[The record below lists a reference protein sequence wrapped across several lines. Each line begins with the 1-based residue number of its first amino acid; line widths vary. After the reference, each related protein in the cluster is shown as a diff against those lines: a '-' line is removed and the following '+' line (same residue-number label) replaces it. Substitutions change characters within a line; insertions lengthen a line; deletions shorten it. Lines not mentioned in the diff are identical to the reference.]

1 VLRLMALLCAG
12 GALALGLG
20 ARPPD
25 ERAAAAAPVDAAVR
39 TPLWSPRRVRPLF
52 VAALGRARLQQA
64 LAAIAAP
71 FAACVAVDDA
81 SGGLARVNADA
92 PLAPAS
98 NAKLLTA
105 AAALDILGPN
115 YRFTTRAVLDTNGNL
130 VLVGGGDPML
140 SSQTA
145 RPGAVTQLDDLAR
158 AVVASGRAITGS
170 VLVDDS
176 RFDTA
181 RVVPDWPQIYVTEGD
196 VGPLGA
202 LSVDGGFA
210 DPGRRTPATDPALL
224 TGTRF
229 QELVRAHG
237 VTIAGAAS
245 HAIAPVNAQEIAHVD
260 SPPLS
265 AIVEEMLTTS
275 DNYTAEMLT
284 RELGVAT
291 SKTGTTAAGTS
302 AVVRTLTSLGVPTA
316 GMTLHDGSGLAPDDR
331 VTCDALLHVLAL
343 THRAKF
349 AAMDRGLPVAGR
361 TGTLARRFLGDPLS
375 GVLRAKTGSISGVV
389 SLSGTIDAGPHP
401 SFAFVANGNFS
412 TAAGGQLQDAI
423 AHAVARYPDTGNS
436 AELVPAP

>member
-1 VLRLMALLCAG
+1 LLRLMALLCAA
-12 GALALGLG
+12 GALALGLV
-20 ARPPD
+20 ARPSD
-25 ERAAAAAPVDAAVR
+25 GRAAAAPVDAAVR
-39 TPLWSPRRVRPLF
+39 TPLLSPRRVPALF

-71 FAACVAVDDA
+71 FDACVAVDDA
-81 SGGLARVNADA
+81 SGALARVNADA

-115 YRFTTRAVLDTNGNL
+115 YRFRTRAVLDSSGNL
-130 VLVGGGDPML
+130 VLVGGGDPVL
-140 SSQTA
+140 SSRTA
-145 RPGAVTQLDDLAR
+145 RPGAVTPLDDLAR

-181 RVVPDWPQIYVTEGD
+181 RVVPDWKQSYVTEGD

-202 LSVDGGFA
+202 LSVDAGFV
-210 DPGRRTPATDPALL
+210 DPVLRTPASDPALL

-229 QELVRAHG
+229 QELMGAHG
-237 VTIAGAAS
+237 VTFAGAPS
-245 HAIAPVNAQEIAHVD
+245 HAIAPANAPEIAHVD

-275 DNYTAEMLT
+275 DNYTAEMVT

-291 SKTGTTAAGTS
+291 SKAGTTAAGTS
-302 AVVRTLTSLGVPTA
+302 AVVGALTSLGVPAA
-316 GMTLHDGSGLAPDDR
+316 GVTLHDGSGLAPDDR
-331 VTCDALLHVLAL
+331 VTCDTLLRVLSL

-349 AAMDRGLPVAGR
+349 AAMDRGLAVAGR
-361 TGTLARRFLGDPLS
+361 TGTLALRFLGDPLS
-375 GVLRAKTGSISGVV
+375 GVLRAKTGSINGVV
-389 SLSGTIDAGPHP
+389 SLSGTIDAGPRP
-401 SFAFVANGNFS
+401 RFAFVANGNFS
-412 TAAGGQLQDAI
+412 TAAGAQLQDDV
-423 AHAVARYPDTGNS
+423 AHAVARYPDSSNT